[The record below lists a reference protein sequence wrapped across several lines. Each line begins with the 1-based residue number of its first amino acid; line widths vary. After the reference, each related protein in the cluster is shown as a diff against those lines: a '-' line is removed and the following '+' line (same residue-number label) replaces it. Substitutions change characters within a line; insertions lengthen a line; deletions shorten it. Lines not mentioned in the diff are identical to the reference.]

1 MDGILDP
8 SYRLLACQKCEQVN
22 KSIDAGRVSIT
33 EGPHLDYLSLNEFD
47 SGILLQNTGVRS
59 RVVFV
64 HRESMVRYVLYL
76 SSQLIRP
83 RTSEPPFEAIW
94 SITPLTI
101 PHIDDAQ
108 PVC

>member
-33 EGPHLDYLSLNEFD
+33 DGRHLDYLSLNEFD
-47 SGILLQNTGVRS
+47 AGILKENASVRH
-59 RVVFV
+59 RAVFV

-94 SITPLTI
+94 SIIPLTI
-101 PHIDDAQ
+101 PHIDDSQ